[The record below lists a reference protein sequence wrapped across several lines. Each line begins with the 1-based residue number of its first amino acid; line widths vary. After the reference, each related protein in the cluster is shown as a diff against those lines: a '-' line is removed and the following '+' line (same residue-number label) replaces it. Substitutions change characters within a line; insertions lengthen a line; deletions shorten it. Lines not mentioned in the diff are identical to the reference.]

1 MQSGRSVWR
10 TSRRNAAEVAMATEW
25 LTGWIGCSRRH
36 MLNAERGCLCHR
48 FVLERG
54 RKEGVDLCEHERLL
68 QYDQRQSTTVEF
80 KLR

>member
-10 TSRRNAAEVAMATEW
+10 TSCRNATEVAMATEW
-25 LTGWIGCSRRH
+25 LTEWIGCLRRH

-48 FVLERG
+48 FVPERG
-54 RKEGVDLCEHERLL
+54 RRKGVDLCGRGWLL
-68 QYDQRQSTTVEF
+68 QHNQRWSTAVEF